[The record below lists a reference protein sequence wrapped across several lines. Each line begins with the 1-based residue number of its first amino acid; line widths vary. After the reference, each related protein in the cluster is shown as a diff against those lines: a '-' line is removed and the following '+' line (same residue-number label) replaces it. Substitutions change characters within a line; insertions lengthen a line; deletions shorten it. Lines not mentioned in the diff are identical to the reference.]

1 MTRFLMAGL
10 LMGSLVG
17 APCLTTST
25 ARAQAEDVQK
35 ARTYFNAGAQAYEA
49 GEFLA
54 AIQAFDQ
61 AYKYSPR
68 PAILFSAAQAYRRQ
82 YFIDKNA
89 QHLQLAIKNYRS
101 YLAKV
106 AEGGRRADAAQA
118 LSELEPIAARLAASA
133 APDPE
138 NPEAPAPPT
147 PAPMVQQTRLMVSS
161 QTKGT
166 QVQLDGGKTKQA
178 PLIAEV
184 KPGKHKVTLSA
195 PGYFPEEREVQ
206 AAEGAIVAVD
216 VRLRPQ
222 PAKVRI
228 NAEDGAEVR
237 VDGRPVGV
245 TPLAA
250 PVELDAGPHL
260 ITVSRTGREPFSK
273 ELDLSRGEQR
283 TLNVDLDSTTQR
295 TVSYVVLGTGVA
307 GLLTGGVFTFLSL
320 RQESKA
326 QDIDS
331 SRGSANITRDQLL
344 AYDDHVAKRDDFRT
358 AAIISY
364 SAGALLTATSVLLM
378 SFDDPKISL
387 DQRERGPKT
396 QTPEE
401 EVVPEPSMEMS
412 ASPFWAPGTFGGALQ
427 GRF

>member
-1 MTRFLMAGL
+1 MRRWMMTGL
-10 LMGSLVG
+10 LAASLLG
-17 APCLTTST
+17 ASCFCAST
-25 ARAQAEDVQK
+25 ALAEDVQK

-49 GEFLA
+49 GEYLA

-101 YLAKV
+101 YLSKV

-133 APDPE
+133 TIDPE
-138 NPEAPAPPT
+138 NPEAPAPQP
-147 PAPMVQQTRLMVSS
+147 PAPIVQKTRLMVSS

-166 QVQLDGGKTKQA
+166 QVTLDGGAAKQA

-184 KPGKHKVTLSA
+184 KPGKHKVKLSA

-206 AAEGAIVAVD
+206 AADGGIVAVD

-222 PAKVRI
+222 PAKLRI
-228 NAEDGAEVR
+228 EAENGAEVR

-245 TPLAA
+245 TPMS
-250 PVELDAGPHL
+250 PIELDAGVHL

-283 TLNVDLDSTTQR
+283 TLEVDLGVTTQR
-295 TVSYVVLGTGVA
+295 TVSYAVLGTGVA
-307 GLLTGGVFTFLSL
+307 GILTGGVFTFLAL

-326 QDIDS
+326 QDISDS
-331 SRGSANITRDQLL
+331 RSTGNITRAQLL
-344 AYDDHVAKRDDFRT
+344 EYDDHVQKRDDFRT
-358 AAIISY
+358 ASIVAY
-364 SAGALLTATSVLLM
+364 GAGALLTATSVLLM
-378 SFDDPKISL
+378 AFDDPKVTL
-387 DQRERGPKT
+387 DPRERGPKKA
-396 QTPEE
+396 TPEE
-401 EVVPEPSMEMS
+401 DAPSPAMEMS
-412 ASPFWAPGTFGGALQ
+412 AAPFWAPGTLGGALH

>member
-1 MTRFLMAGL
+1 MRRALFTAL

-17 APCLTTST
+17 APGLTSSP
-25 ARAQAEDVQK
+25 ASAQTEDVQK

-49 GEFLA
+49 GEYLA

-82 YFIDKNA
+82 YFVDKNA

-101 YLAKV
+101 YLSKV
-106 AEGGRRADAAQA
+106 TEGGRRADAAQA
-118 LSELEPIAARLAASA
+118 LSELEPIAARLAASEPSGD
-133 APDPE
+133 PD
-138 NPEAPAPPT
+138 APPPPA
-147 PAPMVQQTRLMVSS
+147 PAPMVQKTRLMVSS

-184 KPGKHKVTLSA
+184 KAGKHKVSLSA

-206 AAEGAIVAVD
+206 AAEGGIVAVD

-228 NAEDGAEVR
+228 DAENGAEVR

-245 TPLAA
+245 TPLNV
-250 PVELDAGPHL
+250 PLELEAGTHL
-260 ITVSRTGREPFSK
+260 ITVSHTGREPYSK
-273 ELDLSRGEQR
+273 ELELSRGEQR
-283 TLNVDLDSTTQR
+283 TLKVDLDVTTQR

-307 GLLTGGVFTFLSL
+307 GLLTGGVFTFLAL
-320 RQESKA
+320 RQESQA

-331 SRGSANITRDQLL
+331 SRSTENISRAQVSAF
-344 AYDDHVAKRDDFRT
+344 DDHVQKRNDFRT
-358 AAIISY
+358 AAVISY
-364 SAGALLTATSVLLM
+364 GAGALLTATSVLLM
-378 SFDDPKISL
+378 SFDDPKVSF
-387 DQRERGPKT
+387 DQRERTPKAP
-396 QTPEE
+396 TPEE
-401 EVVPEPSMEMS
+401 DAPKPSMEMS
-412 ASPFWAPGTFGGALQ
+412 AAPFWAPGSFGAALH

>member
-1 MTRFLMAGL
+1 MRRIL
-10 LMGSLVG
+10 LTSLLAASLIG
-17 APCLTTST
+17 APCLSTSP
-25 ARAQAEDVQK
+25 ASAQAEDVQK

-49 GEFLA
+49 GEYLA

-89 QHLQLAIKNYRS
+89 QNLQLAIKNYRS
-101 YLAKV
+101 YLSKV

-133 APDPE
+133 APVDPE

-166 QVQLDGGKTKQA
+166 TVQLDGGAAKQA

-184 KPGKHKVTLSA
+184 KPGKHKVSLTA

-206 AAEGAIVAVD
+206 AAEGGIVAVD

-222 PAKVRI
+222 PAKVNI
-228 NAEDGAEVR
+228 TTESGAEVR

-245 TPLAA
+245 TPLAG
-250 PVELDAGPHL
+250 PLELEAGNHL

-283 TLNVDLDSTTQR
+283 TLNVDLDVTTQR
-295 TVSYVVLGTGVA
+295 VASYVVLGTGVA
-307 GLLTGGVFTFLSL
+307 GLLTGGVFTLL
-320 RQESKA
+320 AIRQEGKA
-326 QDIDS
+326 QDIDDQRATS
-331 SRGSANITRDQLL
+331 NITRAQVSE
-344 AYDDHVAKRDDFRT
+344 YEDHIAKRDDFRT
-358 AAIISY
+358 ASIIAY
-364 SAGALLTATSVLLM
+364 GAGTLLTATSVLLM
-378 SFDDPKISL
+378 SFDDPKVSF
-387 DQRERGPKT
+387 DQRERSPKSK
-396 QTPEE
+396 TPEE
-401 EVVPEPSMEMS
+401 ETPEPSMEMS
-412 ASPFWAPGTFGGALQ
+412 AAPFWGPGSLGASLQ

>member
-1 MTRFLMAGL
+1 MTGL
-10 LMGSLVG
+10 LLGSLVG
-17 APCLTTST
+17 APCLTISP
-25 ARAQAEDVQK
+25 ARAQTEDVQK

-101 YLAKV
+101 YLTKV
-106 AEGGRRADAAQA
+106 TEGGRRADAAQA

-133 APDPE
+133 APVDPE
-138 NPEAPAPPT
+138 NPEAAAPPA
-147 PAPMVQQTRLMVSS
+147 PAPMVQKTRLMVSS

-206 AAEGAIVAVD
+206 AAEGGIVAVD

-228 NAEDGAEVR
+228 ITEEGAEVR
-237 VDGRPVGV
+237 VDGRPIGV

-250 PVELDAGPHL
+250 PLELEAGTHL

-331 SRGSANITRDQLL
+331 SRGTANITRDQLL
-344 AYDDHVAKRDDFRT
+344 AYDDHVTKRDDFRT
-358 AAIISY
+358 AAVISY

-378 SFDDPKISL
+378 SFDDPKISF
-387 DQRERGPKT
+387 DQRERAPKT

-401 EVVPEPSMEMS
+401 EVPEPSMEMS